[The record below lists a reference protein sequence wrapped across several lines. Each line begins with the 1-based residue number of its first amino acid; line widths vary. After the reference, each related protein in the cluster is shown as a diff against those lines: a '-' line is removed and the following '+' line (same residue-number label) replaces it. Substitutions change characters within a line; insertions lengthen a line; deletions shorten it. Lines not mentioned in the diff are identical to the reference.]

1 MAAGGAG
8 GGRGAPAGAP
18 AAAVGLW
25 VRCGGGGG
33 APRQLQLRL
42 RGAAAGGAEGAG
54 GATVVAVGGLPP
66 GAGAEALRALC
77 EGFGEV
83 EAVEARGGRGAVA
96 FRDAEAALEA
106 VAAAGGVELPL
117 EAAEEGEG
125 VRAWVG
131 RHRARRPG
139 HQKLQEQLDAW
150 MEAWEAEEAR
160 KRREREEAAGGDGWT
175 VVGGTKGRKKTRDDR
190 GTAVGGVSAALAE
203 SRRGKGQK
211 KPEENFYRFQRREKR
226 RDEVLEL
233 RQRFEEDRKRLAA
246 MRKDRQFKPY

>member
-1 MAAGGAG
+1 
-8 GGRGAPAGAP
+8 
-18 AAAVGLW
+18 V
-25 VRCGGGGG
+25 
-33 APRQLQLRL
+33 
-42 RGAAAGGAEGAG
+42 
-54 GATVVAVGGLPP
+54 
-66 GAGAEALRALC
+66 
-77 EGFGEV
+77 
-83 EAVEARGGRGAVA
+83 
-96 FRDAEAALEA
+96 
-106 VAAAGGVELPL
+106 VELPL
-117 EAAEEGEG
+117 EAAEGGQG

-160 KRREREEAAGGDGWT
+160 KWREREEAAGGDGWT
-175 VVGGTKGRKKTRDDR
+175 VVGGTKGRRKTRDDR

-203 SRRGKGQK
+203 SRRGKEQK
-211 KPEENFYRFQRREKR
+211 KPEANFYRFQRREKR

>member
-1 MAAGGAG
+1 M
-8 GGRGAPAGAP
+8 
-18 AAAVGLW
+18 
-25 VRCGGGGG
+25 
-33 APRQLQLRL
+33 
-42 RGAAAGGAEGAG
+42 
-54 GATVVAVGGLPP
+54 VAVGGLPP

-77 EGFGEV
+77 ERFGEV

-96 FRDAEAALEA
+96 FRDAGAALEA
-106 VAAAGGVELPL
+106 VAAAGVVELPL
-117 EAAEEGEG
+117 EAAEGGQG

-160 KRREREEAAGGDGWT
+160 KRREREAAAGGDGWT
-175 VVGGTKGRKKTRDDR
+175 VVGGTKGRRKTRDDR

-203 SRRGKGQK
+203 SRRGKEQK
-211 KPEENFYRFQRREKR
+211 KPEANFYRFQRREKR